1 MKKKMIMNLQLF
13 AEKLTL
19 EQIQEQM
26 LTMQEQITT
35 LTNENST
42 LKTTVSDKEKRE
54 KELEEH
60 NQKLFLRV
68 TSKVEPQVQEESEDE
83 KIIKEHIG
91 EKTYNSLSKRDIENF
106 KIIMNGEDE

>member
-1 MKKKMIMNLQLF
+1 M
-13 AEKLTL
+13 TL
-19 EQIQEQM
+19 EEMQEQM
-26 LTMQEQITT
+26 LKMQEQLTT

-42 LKTTVSDKEKRE
+42 LKITVSDKEKRE

-68 TSKVEPQVQEESEDE
+68 TSKVEPTEPTEDEDE
-83 KIIKEHIG
+83 KLIKEQLG
-91 EKTYNSLSKRDIENF
+91 EDVYNCLNKRDIENF